1 MNTVFA
7 RYPLHYLICQIRN
20 IALNEISPSG
30 TATVLDGVM
39 VSQVVLSAVREAT
52 DAHVAAG
59 GKRPG
64 LAVVLVGSDP
74 ASSIYVQAKR
84 RDGEKAG
91 ILTRDFDLPETTS
104 QEELL
109 ALIDELNRDDD
120 IHGILVQLPLPAQ
133 IDEIAV
139 TNSIKSSKD
148 ADGFHAFNVGRL
160 ALRQHGLRPC
170 TPRGI
175 MTLLHYYGI
184 DAKGHHCVIVGASNI
199 VGRPMGLEMLIQG
212 ATVTTC
218 HRFTKDLEKFVRQ
231 AEVLIVAVGNPGIV
245 DADWIAE
252 GSVVIDVGINRL
264 ESGKLV
270 GDVDFEKASRKAA
283 WITPVPGGVGPMTRA
298 TLMQNTAEAA
308 GIVIIEP
315 YQSLG

>member
-1 MNTVFA
+1 M
-7 RYPLHYLICQIRN
+7 
-20 IALNEISPSG
+20 NEINPNDI
-30 TATVLDGVM
+30 ATVLDGIK
-39 VSQVVLSAVREAT
+39 VSQVVLASVREAT

-59 GKRPG
+59 GKRPS

-74 ASSIYVQAKR
+74 ASRIYVQAKR

-120 IHGILVQLPLPAQ
+120 IHGILVQLPLPPQ

-148 ADGFHAFNVGRL
+148 VDGFHAFNVGRL

-218 HRFTKDLEKFVRQ
+218 HRFTKNLEKFVRQ

-245 DADWIAE
+245 DADWISE

-264 ESGKLV
+264 ENGKLV
-270 GDVDFEKASRKAA
+270 GDIDFEKASRKAA

-308 GIVIIEP
+308 GILIIEP
-315 YQSLG
+315 CQFLG